1 MAQLENFRLK
11 VFRTVAEHLNFRKAA
26 EHLFLTQPAITL
38 QIKALEDD
46 LGIRLFDR
54 AGNRVCLTPPG
65 SLLLVYAR
73 KIAAALV
80 SRRAEQE
87 LGAEAGKISGELS
100 LGVSTTIAQY
110 SRM

>member
-46 LGIRLFDR
+46 LGARLFDR
-54 AGNRVCLTPPG
+54 TGNRVSAHRSCMFFELPMRQRTPG
-65 SLLLVYAR
+65 
-73 KIAAALV
+73 
-80 SRRAEQE
+80 
-87 LGAEAGKISGELS
+87 
-100 LGVSTTIAQY
+100 
-110 SRM
+110 

>member
-54 AGNRVCLTPPG
+54 AGNRVSLTPQG
-65 SLLLVYAR
+65 SLLLTYAK
-73 KIAAALV
+73 KIAALA
-80 SRRAEQE
+80 SQAEQQ
-87 LGAEAGKISGELS
+87 LGA
-100 LGVSTTIAQY
+100 QD
-110 SRM
+110 